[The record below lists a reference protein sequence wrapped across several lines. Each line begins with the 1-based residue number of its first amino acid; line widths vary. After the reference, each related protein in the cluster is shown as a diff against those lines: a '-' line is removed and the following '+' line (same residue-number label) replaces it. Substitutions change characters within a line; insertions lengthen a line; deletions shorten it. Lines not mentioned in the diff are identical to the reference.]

1 MIEVKII
8 KGFRLTSPYGYR
20 THPVTGEKNSFHNG
34 IDFVG
39 NGTRL
44 LAIAPGRI
52 IESDFDEIS
61 GNFIKVEYIING
73 VKYLFSYCH
82 LKNKVVKEPH
92 EYIAVEKGEWI
103 AVMGKSG
110 RSTAVHCHLTV
121 RELKTGEII
130 DPLTAF
136 KFI

>member
-1 MIEVKII
+1 MFEAKII

-82 LKNKVVKEPH
+82 LKNKVVIITGSCRSLGECLAKMFL
-92 EYIAVEKGEWI
+92 EKGANVI
-103 AVMGKSG
+103 VNDRVQSRLDDAKKKGDNQ
-110 RSTAVHCHLTV
+110 L
-121 RELKTGEII
+121 I
-130 DPLTAF
+130 
-136 KFI
+136 